1 MKPFALTPDQISEMQ
16 KLLETG
22 YTPLDISRYFEIGI
36 TSVHNYKNRLKE
48 QGIVLPSVK
57 GKRPQGLVPLLKED
71 ELVTGKTIKVS
82 INGVLFKVTGK
93 PKSVIITEDNLEV
106 TY

>member
-1 MKPFALTPDQISEMQ
+1 MKQFALTPDQISEMQ

-48 QGIVLPSVK
+48 KGIVLPSVK
-57 GKRPQGLVPLLKED
+57 GKRPQGLVPLKDD
-71 ELVTGKTIKVS
+71 ELVTGKTIKVY
-82 INGVLFKVTGK
+82 INGVMFSVTGK